1 MNFLITLLLLLLTLY
16 VIIFQTKEPE
26 QLKTVKEKYQEL
38 RQYIKNNKES
48 VDKKFHSLENEIL
61 ITGFTNDKLFPN
73 DSIGYNVNKG
83 YEIGLC
89 IDGKANEMFHVLIH
103 ELAHSVTSAYSH
115 DTEFWANYKKLRT
128 ICETA
133 GVYTQIQEKTQ
144 FCGKKIGE

>member
-1 MNFLITLLLLLLTLY
+1 MNFLITLALLLLSIY
-16 VIIFQTKEPE
+16 VIAFKTAEPL
-26 QLKTVKEKYQEL
+26 QLKTTKEKYQEL
-38 RQYIKNNKES
+38 RQYIKNNKNS

-61 ITGFTNDKLFPN
+61 ISGFTNEKWFPN

-89 IDGKANEMFHVLIH
+89 IDGEANEMFHVLIH

-128 ICETA
+128 ICEAA
-133 GVYTQIQEKTQ
+133 GVYTQISEKTK